1 MVETAVVA
9 GRYPPRG
16 HMLRFTCPGA
26 CLVFARMKDTDWA
39 DAFAGADEISL
50 IG

>member
-1 MVETAVVA
+1 LPERA
-9 GRYPPRG
+9 
-16 HMLRFTCPGA
+16 LS
-26 CLVFARMKDTDWA
+26 FARMKDTDWA